1 MSTQVQTMDFSQ
13 VSNDNLIT
21 GWSDLKEQMNR
32 LKAQELEMRNEIIKR
47 FFSRDLDKEGTI
59 NYELGRGWKL
69 KAEFKKTYGFTT
81 TEDLNAALDKL
92 EDQSP
97 EFKLLVERLVGW
109 SPKLSVSEYKKL
121 PDDFRKIID
130 EVIVIKPSQPTVTLV
145 EPKTK

>member
-1 MSTQVQTMDFSQ
+1 MNTQVQTMDFSQ

-59 NYELGRGWKL
+59 NHELGRGWKL